1 MQRQF
6 QSAFDCIFMH
16 HLATQRK
23 VSRNIRITCS
33 DFVKT
38 SEAQI
43 LKKHYKKEEKQ
54 RIDWMPL
61 FTNDFEMKCARKNK

>member
-1 MQRQF
+1 
-6 QSAFDCIFMH
+6 MH

-54 RIDWMPL
+54 RID
-61 FTNDFEMKCARKNK
+61 